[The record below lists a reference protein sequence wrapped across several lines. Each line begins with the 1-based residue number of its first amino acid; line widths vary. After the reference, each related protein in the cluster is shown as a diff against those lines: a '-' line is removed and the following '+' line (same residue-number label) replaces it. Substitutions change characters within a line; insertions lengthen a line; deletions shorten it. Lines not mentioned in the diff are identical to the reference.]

1 MMANQATKFFM
12 KIVGSDK
19 THELAQKTLGEAE
32 VAVVAGFETN
42 TESLI
47 GGVRRDINYKME
59 KRPRIGRK
67 VLEELASG
75 FATFA
80 YRERAHVMRTFY
92 PSPEVP
98 RVRYPR
104 INRFLQI
111 HDLGETTM
119 LTSTVELA
127 PNADKWVMEKIRG
140 LLEGGTAPSYP
151 EQVTSDI
158 IQSIAGAAAMMN
170 PHTPAVERGIV
181 LYQAGIQALHN
192 ARAGASL
199 LGAAGS
205 QRPPVN
211 TAPAAAVA
219 SAVTDQAV
227 APPVQE
233 AVVSASAGSAGMF
246 GGGAVDPA
254 AQVAAELEAASAC
267 AGDEFDAVSLSAEL
281 TAELAT
287 ESTLEKAGEQEVSE
301 ETLIGFDPL
310 DEVMRISPPIIRRPK
325 EEVFGDEMGIS
336 AEEGDAPVVLA
347 QGVIDSEQIDD
358 DVQLDAGV
366 GDLEDDVQLVIDTD
380 PADDVLDEASSAF
393 DQAIIATTPSPVA
406 GDASTLSSD
415 GSEQMRAGL
424 EALSRT
430 KVEAALIERM
440 GPEVIG
446 LKDATKDEL
455 VGLEV
460 TLGSTPEQ
468 AADAAQRT
476 EKAVAKG
483 LSLLDNNKTQTSSA
497 DIEILFSELANLVDN
512 N

>member
-1 MMANQATKFFM
+1 
-12 KIVGSDK
+12 
-19 THELAQKTLGEAE
+19 
-32 VAVVAGFETN
+32 
-42 TESLI
+42 
-47 GGVRRDINYKME
+47 
-59 KRPRIGRK
+59 
-67 VLEELASG
+67 
-75 FATFA
+75 
-80 YRERAHVMRTFY
+80 
-92 PSPEVP
+92 
-98 RVRYPR
+98 
-104 INRFLQI
+104 
-111 HDLGETTM
+111 
-119 LTSTVELA
+119 
-127 PNADKWVMEKIRG
+127 
-140 LLEGGTAPSYP
+140 
-151 EQVTSDI
+151 
-158 IQSIAGAAAMMN
+158 
-170 PHTPAVERGIV
+170 
-181 LYQAGIQALHN
+181 
-192 ARAGASL
+192 
-199 LGAAGS
+199 
-205 QRPPVN
+205 
-211 TAPAAAVA
+211 
-219 SAVTDQAV
+219 
-227 APPVQE
+227 VQE

-246 GGGAVDPA
+246 GGGAVDAA

-267 AGDEFDAVSLSAEL
+267 A
-281 TAELAT
+281 
-287 ESTLEKAGEQEVSE
+287 
-301 ETLIGFDPL
+301 
-310 DEVMRISPPIIRRPK
+310 
-325 EEVFGDEMGIS
+325 GDEMGIS

-393 DQAIIATTPSPVA
+393 DQAIIATTPSPVE
-406 GDASTLSSD
+406 GDASTLSSE

-468 AADAAQRT
+468 AVDAAQRT

-483 LSLLDNNKTQTSSA
+483 LSLLDNNKTQTSST